1 MDTTKIEYQVLEVEA
16 NDLAA
21 LSKQLNGLGESGWVV
36 IAVLPLAGSS
46 HIVYMMKRGT
56 K

>member
-1 MDTTKIEYQVLEVEA
+1 MKIEYQVVTLPA
-16 NDLAA
+16 NDAAA
-21 LSKQLNGLGESGWVV
+21 LAKALNGYGADGWNV

-46 HIVYMMKRGT
+46 HTIYMKRG